1 MLRLAL
7 ILGLV
12 LTPGLAAAAPW
23 TLDPATEVSVDVPWR
38 GSDVKVRFSGLQGQV
53 DFDETSPEAAKARIS
68 VAAASAETGV
78 GVVNA
83 LVKSEGYL
91 DAARF
96 PTISFQLDKL
106 TRLSKSEARVDGRL
120 TLRGVTRPVSLDAK
134 VLRYGP
140 AKDDPDR
147 FEAGFDIEGTID
159 RTTFGSTGGLPE
171 VPADLDL
178 RIRLLMSSQ

>member
-7 ILGLV
+7 ILGLA
-12 LTPGLAAAAPW
+12 LAPGLAAAAPW

-38 GSDVKVRFSGLQGQV
+38 GSDVKVRFSGLKGQV
-53 DFDETSPEAAKARIS
+53 DFDEKSPEAAKARIS
-68 VAAASAETGV
+68 VAAGSAETGV

-83 LVKSEGYL
+83 LVRSEGYL

-120 TLRGVTRPVSLDAK
+120 TLRGVTKPVSFDAK

-140 AKDDPDR
+140 AK
-147 FEAGFDIEGTID
+147 TT
-159 RTTFGSTGGLPE
+159 RTGSRRASTSRARSTARPSAR
-171 VPADLDL
+171 PAAC
-178 RIRLLMSSQ
+178 RRCRPTSTCASAC